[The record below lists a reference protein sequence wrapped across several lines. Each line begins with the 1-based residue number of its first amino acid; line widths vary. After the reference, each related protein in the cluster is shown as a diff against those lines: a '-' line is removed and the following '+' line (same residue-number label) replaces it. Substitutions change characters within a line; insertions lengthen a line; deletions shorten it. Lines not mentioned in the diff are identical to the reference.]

1 MNLLNNLE
9 NGKVKKMYNELY
21 DLREFK
27 RETVEMCAFHA
38 VIQNMNQELE
48 NVRQDMN
55 DEINKY
61 KESSTSYEDH
71 INHIYDNLTSKILE
85 SIESDFFNIGIY
97 HFNIVEKISEFC
109 DSNIMINLLKKKIMG
124 LIKRYNI
131 DIDRVYYYTHKSNE
145 DNLIIIETEDVDYI
159 NHYEN
164 VVDLVCPY
172 NEELYIECNCS
183 VCMHLKSHID
193 DTLDL

>member
-1 MNLLNNLE
+1 MSLINKEKL
-9 NGKVKKMYNELY
+9 KKMENELY
-21 DLREFK
+21 DLRKFK
-27 RETVEMCAFHA
+27 QETEEMCASHT

-48 NVRQDMN
+48 NVRESMN
-55 DEINKY
+55 AEITKY
-61 KESSTSYEDH
+61 KESTISYEGH
-71 INHIYDNLTSKILE
+71 INHVYDNLTSKILE
-85 SIESDFFNIGIY
+85 SIESDYFNIGIY
-97 HFNIVEKISEFC
+97 HFNMVEKISEFC

-164 VVDLVCPY
+164 VLDLVCPY
-172 NEELYIECNCS
+172 NEELYINCNCS
-183 VCMHLKSHID
+183 VCMHLKSHVD
-193 DTLDL
+193 DTQNL